1 MHIIKALI
9 SRFRKAEAPA
19 LRRFR
24 IMELSGKCTTIT
36 YRQIH
41 LSHDRSAD
49 TVHALNRGNPG
60 QRWAAVPV
68 EH

>member
-1 MHIIKALI
+1 MHIIKDLI

-19 LRRFR
+19 PRRFR
-24 IMELSGKCTTIT
+24 IMELTGKCPT

-41 LSHDRSAD
+41 LSHDRAAD